1 MRTGDEYL
9 ELIGKWNFLQF
20 RAASSFSSANKKM
33 IPFKPPPSFFFLFSD
48 PSRHLGVW
56 KIFVNNISTI
66 AGVAKICSC
75 IFFIYENAN
84 ALHIWSFLFP
94 IVGKFVTWSW
104 HGYGSYFFNGANK
117 WRVQVWQFC
126 IWSSRCTCFLLEES
140 RPWLLKIKIIE
151 HYFDWWGK
159 DRWRRKT
166 YLFTPPGSIWDA
178 NMITFHGLRTRLQ
191 SVFSSQPWWVQILSW
206 VQIFSEH

>member
-1 MRTGDEYL
+1 MIFPQL
-9 ELIGKWNFLQF
+9 LVLQ
-20 RAASSFSSANKKM
+20 
-33 IPFKPPPSFFFLFSD
+33 
-48 PSRHLGVW
+48 
-56 KIFVNNISTI
+56 
-66 AGVAKICSC
+66 KICSF

-206 VQIFSEH
+206 GANLLRTLNLEMFLEFYLPTGTKDWFDSVWCNTEDTPRLIL